1 MISYKSKLLVSI
13 TPLCFF
19 GHIFFIN
26 GRSMVKKKAI
36 ARHNPENRKQNPGK
50 SRIEAFAHPF
60 QPFPSHKNPD
70 SRQKHRFQQKQQTK
84 GYHPLSHGKR
94 KDGHQS
100 AIGINGHRKYKPDM
114 PVTKRRAVP
123 CQNIDYND
131 CRKQCKPYFLLQK
144 SHPPLTWPAG
154 KSNVFPACQAVFS
167 PIYTIPAGRFQNKG
181 ITEMLERV
189 NSLLTNL

>member
-1 MISYKSKLLVSI
+1 
-13 TPLCFF
+13 
-19 GHIFFIN
+19 
-26 GRSMVKKKAI
+26 MVKKKAV

-50 SRIEAFAHPF
+50 SRIETFAHPF

-94 KDGHQS
+94 KDRHQS
-100 AIGINGHRKYKPDM
+100 AIGINGYRKYKPDM

-144 SHPPLTWPAG
+144 SHPPLTWLAG
-154 KSNVFPACQAVFS
+154 KSNIFPGPSGCFFPYLYYTCGAVS
-167 PIYTIPAGRFQNKG
+167 KQGNHRNARK
-181 ITEMLERV
+181 
-189 NSLLTNL
+189 S